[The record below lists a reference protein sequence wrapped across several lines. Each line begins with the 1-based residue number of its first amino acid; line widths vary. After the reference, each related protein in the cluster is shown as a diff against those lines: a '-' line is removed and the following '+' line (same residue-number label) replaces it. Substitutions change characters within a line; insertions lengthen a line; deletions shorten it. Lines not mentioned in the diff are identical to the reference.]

1 MSKPK
6 SILETKL
13 SEAQQ
18 AQLADWLLS
27 GVPYHQAQQMVEK
40 EFGLKVSISAFSR
53 FWEAY
58 CSPALLARRSRA
70 VKLSDEVAAEAR
82 SNPGAFTEAT
92 IDQLSQKAFEL
103 ASSPGANPKDVKA
116 LFSLVL
122 KSRDQDLVERRVKL
136 LEAKAAQADE
146 ASAIAGSAALTPEE
160 KAQKIKAVFGLS

>member
-1 MSKPK
+1 LKPK

-13 SEAQQ
+13 TEGQQ

-27 GVPYHQAQQMVEK
+27 GVPYHQAAAMVEK

-53 FWEAY
+53 FY
-58 CSPALLARRSRA
+58 QSNCSAALLSRRMRA
-70 VKLSDEVAAEAR
+70 VKLADEVAVEAR
-82 SNPGAFTEAT
+82 SHPGQFTAAT

-103 ASSPGANPKDVKA
+103 ASSPGANPQDVKA

-146 ASAIAGSAALTPEE
+146 ASAIAGSGTLSPEE
-160 KAQKIKAVFGLS
+160 KAQRIKAVFGLS